1 LLGIGLWIA
10 MLKSGVHATIAGV
23 LSAMCI
29 PARTLL
35 DEANFVSVSR
45 RLLDAFGAP
54 AESSETG
61 IDNDRKRGIVRTLEV
76 ACEAAE
82 TPLQRLELM
91 MHPWMAFAIM
101 PVFALAN
108 AGVAIGANFAATL
121 MEPLALGITVG
132 LVAGKQIGLTLFS
145 WLAVRAGWAALP
157 QGVTW
162 HHIYGAA
169 WLAGI
174 GFTMSIFIATLAF
187 DGTSLDEAKTAILA
201 ASLLAGVGGS
211 LYLSRLKAQPG

>member
-1 LLGIGLWIA
+1 
-10 MLKSGVHATIAGV
+10 MLT
-23 LSAMCI
+23 
-29 PARTLL
+29 
-35 DEANFVSVSR
+35 
-45 RLLDAFGAP
+45 
-54 AESSETG
+54 
-61 IDNDRKRGIVRTLEV
+61 
-76 ACEAAE
+76 
-82 TPLQRLELM
+82 
-91 MHPWMAFAIM
+91 
-101 PVFALAN
+101 
-108 AGVAIGANFAATL
+108 
-121 MEPLALGITVG
+121 EPLALGIIVG

-187 DGTSLDEAKTAILA
+187 DGASLDEAKTAILA

>member
-1 LLGIGLWIA
+1 
-10 MLKSGVHATIAGV
+10 ML
-23 LSAMCI
+23 
-29 PARTLL
+29 
-35 DEANFVSVSR
+35 
-45 RLLDAFGAP
+45 
-54 AESSETG
+54 
-61 IDNDRKRGIVRTLEV
+61 
-76 ACEAAE
+76 
-82 TPLQRLELM
+82 
-91 MHPWMAFAIM
+91 HPWMAFAIM

-108 AGVAIGANFAATL
+108 AGVAIDAGFAATL
-121 MEPLALGITVG
+121 TEPLALGIVAG

-145 WLAVRAGWAALP
+145 WLAVRAGWATLP
-157 QGVTW
+157 QGITW

-187 DGTSLDEAKTAILA
+187 DGASLDEAKTAILA